1 MATIRMLQFGTSSP
15 AARNRYEELRDG
27 RILIPTEASVDK
39 LRTTLP
45 DLDWVWIDDVGYLG
59 WTISY
64 IDGAVIWGRQWIITA
79 PLIRGGEVCDLQ
91 SSDID
96 VAAVAAR
103 TWPLTAALLR
113 DDEWDYTT
121 PAKFALRLLAARN
134 RSSALARH

>member
-15 AARNRYEELRDG
+15 ADKNRYEELRDG

-45 DLDWVWIDDVGYLG
+45 DLDWLWIDDFGYLG

-91 SSDID
+91 S
-96 VAAVAAR
+96 VCCV
-103 TWPLTAALLR
+103 PC
-113 DDEWDYTT
+113 
-121 PAKFALRLLAARN
+121 P
-134 RSSALARH
+134 LARFVLRMRRRSHCLIQPMLGWLAEQPPPPMYARSPS